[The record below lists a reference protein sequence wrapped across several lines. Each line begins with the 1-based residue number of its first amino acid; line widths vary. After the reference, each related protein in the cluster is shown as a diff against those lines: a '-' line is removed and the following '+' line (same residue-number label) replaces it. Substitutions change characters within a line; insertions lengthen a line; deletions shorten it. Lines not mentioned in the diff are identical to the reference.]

1 MAVTQNN
8 YTGDGS
14 TVLYSFTFPYL
25 ATTDVKVK
33 LDGVNTTAYTLANA
47 TTVQLNSAP
56 ANGVK
61 IIIFRNTDNDNK
73 KATFYPG
80 SAIKAE
86 DLNNNIDQILYVA
99 QEVDNNAM
107 SSLGDTPMQGDLPL
121 GQGLG
126 IIFEGTTTDDNET
139 RLGVVDPTAD
149 RNINLP
155 NVSGTVVTTGDTGTV
170 TSTMILDGTILQLLV
185 HTFRQAWRT

>member
-8 YTGDGS
+8 YTGNGS
-14 TVLYSFTFPYL
+14 TVLFNFTFPYL
-25 ATTDVKVK
+25 EQTDVQVR
-33 LDGVNTTAYTLANA
+33 LDGVLQPTTSYSFANA
-47 TTVQLNSAP
+47 TTIQFNTAP
-56 ANGVK
+56 GSGVN

-139 RLGVVDPTAD
+139 R
-149 RNINLP
+149 
-155 NVSGTVVTTGDTGTV
+155 
-170 TSTMILDGTILQLLV
+170 
-185 HTFRQAWRT
+185 